1 LAIPSALFGLLNIP
15 GVSIPGIGN
24 FTEWLSVRVVEMG
37 DHHAEAINFG
47 LAAAGLG
54 AALLGIALGWM
65 IWGEDKKTQK
75 ERDSLEIPVLYPL
88 LRRKYYL
95 DDAALG
101 IVGATMGPLARSVDW
116 VNTYVI
122 DGIVNAAGA
131 LTRGLGG
138 FVYGILDQRGVDGF
152 VNGLSV
158 AADGAGAGLRK
169 LQTGRVQ
176 QYAAFFVAGAIVLAV
191 VFVILI

>member
-1 LAIPSALFGLLNIP
+1 
-15 GVSIPGIGN
+15 
-24 FTEWLSVRVVEMG
+24 
-37 DHHAEAINFG
+37 
-47 LAAAGLG
+47 
-54 AALLGIALGWM
+54 
-65 IWGEDKKTQK
+65 
-75 ERDSLEIPVLYPL
+75 
-88 LRRKYYL
+88 
-95 DDAALG
+95 
-101 IVGATMGPLARSVDW
+101 MGPLARSVDW
-116 VNTYVI
+116 INTYVI

-158 AADGAGAGLRK
+158 VADGAGAGLRK

-176 QYAAFFVAGAIVLAV
+176 QYAAFFVVGAIVLAV